1 MPQQT
6 LPSGSPAAT
15 SPAANTLVS
24 AREWASGIRL
34 SWFMIIMFLLV
45 LIGVWTLVP
54 TIGTFLDQ
62 RAKIAAVDA
71 QIDLTNERIAELER
85 ERDRWEDPAFIAT
98 QARERLYYVAPG
110 ETVYLID
117 NDLDMAAVGLDPERI
132 SANVVEAHKDW
143 AATFLRSLTEAGASR
158 AVTTIE

>member
-1 MPQQT
+1 MRKPT
-6 LPSGSPAAT
+6 LPSGSPAAL
-15 SPAANTLVS
+15 NS

-34 SWFMIIMFLLV
+34 SGFMLIMFGLV

-71 QIDLTNERIAELER
+71 QIDLTKENIAELER
-85 ERDRWEDPAFIAT
+85 ERDRWSDPAFIAT
-98 QARERLYYVAPG
+98 QARERLYYVRPG

-117 NDLDMAAVGLDPERI
+117 KDLDSAALGLDPEQI
-132 SANVVEAHKDW
+132 SADVVEADTDW
-143 AATFLRSLTEAGASR
+143 AVTFLRSLTEAGQSR
-158 AVTTIE
+158 AVTTVE